1 MSLDDAIGKRI
12 KVPYYWLDEKPNIEE
27 EYFHIEPGINKPAVN
42 SNKFAKMME
51 RVFG

>member
-1 MSLDDAIGKRI
+1 MSLDDAIDKRI
-12 KVPYYWLDEKPNIEE
+12 KVPYYWLDNKPDIEA
-27 EYFHIEPGINKPAVN
+27 EYFHLDSGINKPAVN